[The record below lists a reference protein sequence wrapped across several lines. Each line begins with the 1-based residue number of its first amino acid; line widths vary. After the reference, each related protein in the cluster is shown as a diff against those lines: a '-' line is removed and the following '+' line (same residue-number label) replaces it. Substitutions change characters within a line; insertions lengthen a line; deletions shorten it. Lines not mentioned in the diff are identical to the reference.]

1 METTSGLN
9 TSGTMAGIVVLMV
22 VVVVLNSLLD
32 HLEKKVL
39 RWRPKESDTR
49 NV

>member
-1 METTSGLN
+1 
-9 TSGTMAGIVVLMV
+9 MAGIVVLMV

-32 HLEKKVL
+32 RLEKKVL
-39 RWRPKESDTR
+39 RRRPKESDTR

>member
-1 METTSGLN
+1 
-9 TSGTMAGIVVLMV
+9 
-22 VVVVLNSLLD
+22 VVLNSLLD
-32 HLEKKVL
+32 RLEKKVL